1 MAISFKKST
10 TKLAL
15 PKGSKGNGLR
25 AGKISLTGNKKRVVT
40 AAPTPK
46 KSAVTPDS
54 EDDEDDVD
62 SYPVPINKK
71 KKSLGGSGD
80 LSRFDKLVN
89 SHKKK
94 SKHTSSSRHPE
105 EPPSTFQRS
114 RVRGSSPPAAT
125 AYAPEDISTDGG
137 SSLSSMSSS
146 SFSSSSYSSSSGSSI
161 PLDDS
166 MSILSAS
173 SDEAPPRKPVG
184 GKGMFASM
192 TSSEAEEAE
201 KSDLLSKFYVLK
213 QQGHH
218 ISKTYTPKSNLNE
231 MRMEMGRI
239 EHERQV
245 ANAIKMNRRMLVA
258 GVSAFETATDNYG
271 PRLVKGKFHRVS
283 HYVTNSIKDYDSAF
297 ERLSERYG
305 GVIGAIS
312 QGNPMYEI
320 AFTLVYQMITY
331 AAFFRGAETAKANE
345 ELTAETM
352 KQRFPEILRQA
363 VEAELA
369 ARQYQYQQ
377 AHQGHQ
383 GQQGGYVPPLPNAQQ
398 QQFRQTFTQTVNPPG
413 MSTGMPAPSANLNRY
428 MNHQPQPQQQQQQP
442 VLKPY
447 TNVNME
453 NPASFA
459 RNIQSNAAEAA
470 QQRQLHAQNAPV
482 RAYMPTHV
490 QPDTLISEMHRPM
503 PHTSFSAEEIQQQQ
517 MDSYSESLY
526 DNIDGPAQAMS
537 TRSGRPTEIIAPG
550 QKSQQQQQQ
559 QDEEEE
565 DDYEEEFGSTDATD
579 GPTGIVIDI

>member
-15 PKGSKGNGLR
+15 PKGKKGNGLR
-25 AGKISLTGNKKRVVT
+25 DGKISLTGNKKRVVT

-46 KSAVTPDS
+46 KSVVDSGS
-54 EDDEDDVD
+54 EDDEDEVD
-62 SYPVPINKK
+62 SYPVPISNK
-71 KKSLGGSGD
+71 KKSLGNGD

-94 SKHTSSSRHPE
+94 SKHTSPSRQPD
-105 EPPSTFQRS
+105 EPPSTFQRF
-114 RVRGSSPPAAT
+114 RVRGSSPPAVT
-125 AYAPEDISTDGG
+125 VYAPENISTDGG

-146 SFSSSSYSSSSGSSI
+146 SFSSSYSSSSGGSV

-192 TSSEAEEAE
+192 TSGEAEEAE
-201 KSDLLSKFYVLK
+201 KSDLLAKFYLLK
-213 QQGHH
+213 QQGQH

-231 MRMEMGRI
+231 MRLEMGRI

-305 GVIGAIS
+305 GVIGAVT

-320 AFTLVYQMITY
+320 AMTLIYQMITY
-331 AAFFRGAETAKANE
+331 AAFYRGAETAKANE
-345 ELTAETM
+345 ELTAENL

-377 AHQGHQ
+377 N
-383 GQQGGYVPPLPNAQQ
+383 QQGGYMPPPPNTQQ
-398 QQFRQTFTQTVNPPG
+398 QQFRQTFTQPAQN
-413 MSTGMPAPSANLNRY
+413 MGMPAPSANLNRY
-428 MNHQPQPQQQQQQP
+428 MNQQQQQQQP
-442 VLKPY
+442 AAVAPPVFKPY

-503 PHTSFSAEEIQQQQ
+503 PHTNFSEEEIQQQQ
-517 MDSYSESLY
+517 MESYSESLY

-550 QKSQQQQQQ
+550 QRSQQQQQ
-559 QDEEEE
+559 EEEE
-565 DDYEEEFGSTDATD
+565 EDDDYEEEFGSTNIDAAD
-579 GPTGIVIDI
+579 APTGIVIDI